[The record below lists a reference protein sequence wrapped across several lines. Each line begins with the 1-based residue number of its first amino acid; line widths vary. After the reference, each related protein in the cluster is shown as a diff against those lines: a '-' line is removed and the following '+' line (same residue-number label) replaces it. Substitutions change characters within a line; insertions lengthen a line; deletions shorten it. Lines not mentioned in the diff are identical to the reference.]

1 MRSANNM
8 ESLVCGLAVNTPVR
22 DGVFSLEFS
31 WNGPAPKAG
40 QFFMVKPLRCS
51 FFLGRPLSVMEWNG
65 SSRTVKFLIARR
77 RNGTEELSLMSA
89 GEEAQLTGPLGNA
102 WADFLPVEGKTALI
116 GGGVGIAPLA
126 ALVAEKSD
134 YDFHF
139 YAGFKRGFHDKRE
152 GAAMLGAVMNAEKL
166 IIAAEDGKNAPQGR
180 IVDFF
185 DWDCEYAAIFAC
197 GPEPM
202 LQAVKAKSDKV
213 EIPCFFSLERHMA
226 CGVGTCLGC
235 TVRTVKGNR
244 RCCAD
249 GPVFAARELVFDE

>member
-8 ESLVCGLAVNTPVR
+8 ESLACGLAENTPVC
-22 DGVFSLEFS
+22 DGVFSLEFA

-51 FFLGRPLSVMEWNG
+51 FFLARPLSVMEWKG
-65 SSRTVKFLIARR
+65 ASRTVKFLIALRGK
-77 RNGTEELSLMSA
+77 GTEELSLMRA

-126 ALVAEKSD
+126 ALVAEKPD
-134 YDFHF
+134 YGFHF
-139 YAGFKRGFHDKRE
+139 YAGFKRGFCDKRE
-152 GAAMLGAVMNAEKL
+152 RAAMLGAALNVEKL
-166 IIAAEDGKNAPQGR
+166 IIAAEDGKNAPQGL
-180 IVDFF
+180 IVDFV
-185 DWDCEYAAIFAC
+185 DWDAEYSSLFAC

-202 LQAVKAKSDKV
+202 LQAVKVRSD
-213 EIPCFFSLERHMA
+213 EAGIPCFLSLENRFA
-226 CGVGTCLGC
+226 CGLGACLGC
-235 TVRTVKGNR
+235 TVHTVNGNR